1 MCGAGREYLV
11 IEDNSGCH
19 DDVHDDV
26 PDDADDDDV
35 ADGDDFH
42 LDMSGRAIGAL
53 GVEHCISGGW

>member
-19 DDVHDDV
+19 DDVYDDT
-26 PDDADDDDV
+26 DGDAD
-35 ADGDDFH
+35 GNDFY
-42 LDMSGRAIGAL
+42 LDMRGRAIGAL

>member
-19 DDVHDDV
+19 DNVHDY
-26 PDDADDDDV
+26 ADDL
-35 ADGDDFH
+35 DGDDFY

>member
-1 MCGAGREYLV
+1 M

-19 DDVHDDV
+19 DDVYDDT
-26 PDDADDDDV
+26 DGD
-35 ADGDDFH
+35 ADGDAFY